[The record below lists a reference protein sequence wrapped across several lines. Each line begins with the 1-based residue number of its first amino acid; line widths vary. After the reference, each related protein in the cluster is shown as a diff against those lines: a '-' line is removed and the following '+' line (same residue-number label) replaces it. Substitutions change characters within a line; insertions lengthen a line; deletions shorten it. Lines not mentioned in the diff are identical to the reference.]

1 MGLDAELER
10 LKEAV
15 DCALV
20 LERAGWELDGRES
33 TRNAAKYRHGPGQIV
48 IVVHEGRGWFDPLG
62 EGRGDVVALAQ
73 RLWGGNLGQV
83 RRALRPL
90 ANMEPTRL
98 SVERDRQ
105 PLVPI
110 DAKAGWAKTRRPRHG
125 SPVWRYLVE
134 ERGLPTSTIRRA
146 IDADQL
152 REGVRGTALFCHRA
166 PGGEVTGWEM
176 RGPEYKGYLRG
187 GIKALFR
194 VQGGAAPSQRVAI
207 AESAIDALSLATL
220 EGWPASTNYCS
231 TGGGFGPATAAALKA
246 MAGKG
251 ARLVA
256 ATDNG
261 IGGDLLADR
270 LERLAMEA
278 GCGFGRVRPEAKDWN
293 DQLRQRGSD
302 RRGA

>member
-10 LKEAV
+10 LKEMV

-73 RLWGGNLGQV
+73 RVWGGNLGQV

-90 ANMEPTRL
+90 ANLEPARL
-98 SVERDRQ
+98 PVERDRQ
-105 PLVPI
+105 PVAPI
-110 DAKAGWAKTRRPRHG
+110 DAKAGWAKARRPSPG
-125 SPVWRYLVE
+125 SPAWRYLVE
-134 ERGLPTSTIRRA
+134 ERGLPTRTVRHA
-146 IDADQL
+146 IVADQL
-152 REGVRGTALFCHRA
+152 REGRRGTVMFAHRA
-166 PGGEVTGWEM
+166 AGREVTGWEM
-176 RGPEYKGYLRG
+176 RGPDYKGYLKG
-187 GIKALFR
+187 GSKALFR
-194 VQGGAAPSQRVAI
+194 VQAAATPSQRVAI

-220 EGWPASTNYCS
+220 EGWATSTVYCS

-246 MAGKG
+246 MTGQG
-251 ARLVA
+251 TRLVA

-261 IGGDLLADR
+261 IGGDLLAER
-270 LERLAMEA
+270 LERLATEA

-293 DQLRQRGSD
+293 DQLRQQSREQA
-302 RRGA
+302 GA